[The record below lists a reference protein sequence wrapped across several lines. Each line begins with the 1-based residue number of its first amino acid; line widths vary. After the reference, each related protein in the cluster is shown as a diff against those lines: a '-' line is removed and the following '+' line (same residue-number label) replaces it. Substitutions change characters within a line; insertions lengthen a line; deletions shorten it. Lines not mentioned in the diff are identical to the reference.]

1 MDSLRNITI
10 FINNFFLF
18 YIIVYGVI
26 LFLSVIFGAISFSLS
41 QKRKKY
47 KNTID
52 REYYLPISIIVPAYN
67 EEVTIISTIN
77 SLLKLDYKLY
87 EVVVVDDGSTDN
99 TLKKIIDYY
108 NLKPIKK
115 VVRRKINTKKVKRYY
130 QNEDKIRLTLVEKEN
145 GGKAD
150 SLNAGINA
158 STFPYVL
165 TIDADT
171 VLDKKSLTEISK
183 PIFEDTSVV
192 AVGGVV
198 KLANELEIKNG
209 KIKKYRLPKKY
220 IEIIQ
225 SLEYDRTFLANRTV
239 FDYLNANI
247 IISGAF
253 GLFKKQILIDI
264 HGYKTNTIGEDM
276 ELVMRIHEYCIYR
289 KIPYRIRYATDAV
302 AYTQAPTTLEDFKK
316 QRKRWHLGLMQSL
329 SSHKNIFLNPKYG
342 VLGFISYPYYLV
354 YELIAPITET
364 VGLLFIF
371 LAFYLELIN
380 FKFMIEYLLVYIL
393 FCTICT
399 ITSFF
404 TRTYTDMKDIT
415 IRDFI
420 KVVTYSFL
428 ENFGFRQLVNY
439 YRLSTFFTRRSHKL
453 DWGKIKRKEMER
465 AN

>member
-1 MDSLRNITI
+1 MDILRS
-10 FINNFFLF
+10 FVMLINEFFLF
-18 YIIVYGVI
+18 YIIIYGTI
-26 LFLSVIFGAISFSLS
+26 LFISVVFGAVSFFTSE
-41 QKRKKY
+41 KRKKY
-47 KNTID
+47 KSTID
-52 REYYLPISIIVPAYN
+52 RDYYLPISIIVPAYN

-87 EVVVVDDGSTDN
+87 EVVVVDDGSSDN
-99 TLKKIIDYY
+99 TLKKVIDYY
-108 NLKPIKK
+108 KLKPIKK
-115 VVRRKINTKKVKRYY
+115 VVRRKIKTKKVKAYY
-130 QNEDKIRLTLVEKEN
+130 QNNEKVRLVVVNKEN

-158 STFPYVL
+158 SNFPYVL

-171 VLDKKSLTEISK
+171 VLDKNSLAEIAK

-198 KLANELEIKNG
+198 KLANELKIEDG
-209 KIKKYRLPKKY
+209 KIVDYSLPKKY
-220 IEIIQ
+220 IEVIQ

-253 GLFKKQILIDI
+253 GLFKKQVLIDI

-276 ELVMRIHEYCIYR
+276 ELVIRIHEYCRFR
-289 KIPYRIRYATDAV
+289 KIPYKIKYATNAV
-302 AYTQAPTTLEDFKK
+302 CYTQAPARLKDFKK
-316 QRKRWHLGLMQSL
+316 QRKRWHLGLIQSL
-329 SSHKNIFLNPKYG
+329 SVHKSMFLNPKYG
-342 VLGFISYPYYLV
+342 VLGYISYPYYLI

-380 FKFMIEYLLVYIL
+380 FKFMVEYLFVYIL

-404 TRTYTDMKDIT
+404 NRTYTKMKNIS

-420 KVVTYSFL
+420 KVVFYAFL

-439 YRLSTFFTRRSHKL
+439 YRLSTFFTSKKHKL
-453 DWGKIKRKEMER
+453 EWGKIKRKKI
-465 AN
+465 

>member
-1 MDSLRNITI
+1 MDILRGIVI

-18 YIIVYGVI
+18 YIIVYGSI
-26 LFLSVIFGAISFSLS
+26 LFISVLFGAVSFFSS
-41 QKRKKY
+41 EKRKKY

-52 REYYLPISIIVPAYN
+52 RDYYLPISIIVPAYN

-77 SLLKLDYKLY
+77 SLLNLDYKLY
-87 EVVVVDDGSTDN
+87 EVVVVDDGSTDG
-99 TLKKIIDYY
+99 TLKKVIDYY

-115 VVRRKINTKKVKRYY
+115 VVRRKINTKVVKNYY
-130 QNEDKIRLTLVEKEN
+130 QNDEKIRLVLVEKEN

-158 STFPYVL
+158 SNFPYVL

-171 VLDKKSLTEISK
+171 VLDKNSLTEIAK
-183 PIFEDTSVV
+183 PVFEDDTVV
-192 AVGGVV
+192 AVGGVI

-209 KIKKYRLPKKY
+209 EIIDYKLPKKY

-239 FDYLNANI
+239 FDSLNANI

-253 GLFKKQILIDI
+253 GLFRKQVLIDI
-264 HGYKTNTIGEDM
+264 HGYTTNTIGEDM
-276 ELVMRIHEYCIYR
+276 ELVMRIHEYCR
-289 KIPYRIRYATDAV
+289 FRHIPYKIKYATEAI
-302 AYTQAPTTLEDFKK
+302 AYTQAPTTLKDFKK
-316 QRKRWHLGLMQSL
+316 QRKRWHLGLIQSL

-342 VLGFISYPYYLV
+342 VLGYISYPYYLI

-371 LAFYLELIN
+371 LAFYVELIN
-380 FKFMIEYLLVYIL
+380 FKFMIQYLLVYIL

-404 TRTYTDMKDIT
+404 NRTYTDMKDIG

-420 KVVTYSFL
+420 KVVIYAFL

-439 YRLSTFFTRRSHKL
+439 YRLSAFFTRKKHKL
-453 DWGKIKRKEMER
+453 DWGKINRNKIEG
-465 AN
+465 NS